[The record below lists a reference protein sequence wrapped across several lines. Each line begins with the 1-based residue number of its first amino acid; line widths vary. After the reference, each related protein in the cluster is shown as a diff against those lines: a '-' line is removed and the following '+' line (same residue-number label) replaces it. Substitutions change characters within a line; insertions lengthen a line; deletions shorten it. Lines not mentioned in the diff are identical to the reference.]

1 MGIDRCPLARIITL
15 MKTAEYP
22 TLVEQ
27 EQYWE
32 EWQET
37 RSITPWALRRAE
49 TLLALLRSLN
59 LSVPTI
65 LDLGCG
71 TGWFTEKLAHFG
83 AATGIDLSAKAIGLA
98 KRRFPDTS
106 FIAGNIFETA
116 LPLESFDVVV
126 SQQVI
131 AHVVDQ
137 TRYLDLAASALKPG
151 GHLIVTTPNKFVM
164 DRLDWPPE
172 PSSHIE
178 RWLSAE
184 DLRRLLQ
191 PHFQVLRT
199 TTIIPIGNRGIL
211 RLTNSHKLNRLLG
224 LFASERYLESL
235 KESAGL
241 GYTIIGLARKR
252 S

>member
-1 MGIDRCPLARIITL
+1 

-137 TRYLDLAASALKPG
+137 TRYLDLAASKVTHLVAIFGKREKADLSRAERKAVAALVRK
-151 GHLIVTTPNKFVM
+151 
-164 DRLDWPPE
+164 
-172 PSSHIE
+172 
-178 RWLSAE
+178 
-184 DLRRLLQ
+184 
-191 PHFQVLRT
+191 
-199 TTIIPIGNRGIL
+199 
-211 RLTNSHKLNRLLG
+211 
-224 LFASERYLESL
+224 L
-235 KESAGL
+235 KEEAS
-241 GYTIIGLARKR
+241 
-252 S
+252 